1 MRLFQPSGM
10 VTICCSFNFIVWT
23 CDIFSQDSG
32 DQMTKLISINSRAM
46 IQLAEGWIFFFS
58 LRKEYTLNLH

>member
-32 DQMTKLISINSRAM
+32 DQMTLALIPE
-46 IQLAEGWIFFFS
+46 Q
-58 LRKEYTLNLH
+58 